1 MLRCLVTR
9 RFCVVKWVNWLWLLI
24 WGRLAAWLAAFECVP
39 VVGTN
44 LCKLLLLLL
53 GASNVLTGLRL
64 EVCCWVKAEVHER
77 VMALRLAL
85 VEWNKRSNMI
95 ALTWSILGEGALHF
109 VDTLASVQEALGLV
123 LRVLIHFL
131 EILIVSDAK
140 ACIMGS
146 RLESVVDL
154 RGDLDQEI
162 VVVWKNGL
170 RPRHLE
176 SVSRHETRLER
187 LSILFLERAQGTK
200 GWTTDTNGHLL
211 KIVLLIEHRVEVV
224 TSIPFKRLMSK
235 LLI

>member
-1 MLRCLVTR
+1 
-9 RFCVVKWVNWLWLLI
+9 
-24 WGRLAAWLAAFECVP
+24 
-39 VVGTN
+39 
-44 LCKLLLLLL
+44 
-53 GASNVLTGLRL
+53 
-64 EVCCWVKAEVHER
+64 
-77 VMALRLAL
+77 
-85 VEWNKRSNMI
+85 
-95 ALTWSILGEGALHF
+95 
-109 VDTLASVQEALGLV
+109 
-123 LRVLIHFL
+123 
-131 EILIVSDAK
+131 VSDAK
-140 ACIMGS
+140 SGGVAS
-146 RLESVVDL
+146 RLESAVDL

>member
-1 MLRCLVTR
+1 M
-9 RFCVVKWVNWLWLLI
+9 
-24 WGRLAAWLAAFECVP
+24 P

-53 GASNVLTGLRL
+53 GASNVLTVLRL

-109 VDTLASVQEALGLV
+109 VAALASVQEALGLV

-140 ACIMGS
+140 SGGVAS
-146 RLESVVDL
+146 RLESAVDL

-162 VVVWKNGL
+162 LMVRKNRL
-170 RPRHLE
+170 RPGVLE
-176 SVSRHETRLER
+176 SVSLHETRLER
-187 LSILFLERAQGTK
+187 LSILFLERAQGTQ
-200 GWTTDTNGHLL
+200 GWTTDSLKALL

-224 TSIPFKRLMSK
+224 ISIPFKRIMSK
-235 LLI
+235 LLL